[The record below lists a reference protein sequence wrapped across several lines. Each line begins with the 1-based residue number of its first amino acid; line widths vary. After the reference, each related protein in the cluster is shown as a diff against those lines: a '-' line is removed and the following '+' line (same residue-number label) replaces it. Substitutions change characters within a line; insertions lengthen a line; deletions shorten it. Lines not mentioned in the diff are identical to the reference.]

1 MASDLNDAIQELQAE
16 FPALEAE
23 TIEDILKAQGGNL
36 KSAAEVLKDFASEDE
51 DEDRTKCP
59 RASIQTSRSCQA
71 ASRSA
76 FRAVQLED
84 DQAGREFR
92 LSPRAIAPKKLKL
105 DHLHRATMWNHLRG
119 HFDCHIRDHVSRLV
133 NWSRC
138 ADGSSIS
145 SGESE
150 GNVLR
155 LREFILVNS
164 NSASALRNRW
174 LQQISP
180 SLAKLLPE
188 YLRRCCGSSSC
199 VHESACVSSCGM
211 VAFAA
216 VRLVATSSFFQ
227 CTSVCRRGM
236 KTIAARVY
244 GRSYR
249 RAVEESVILMNA
261 VESNKVTLFAI
272 MCAARF
278 PSHLPSNMQERG
290 SFFRGK
296 SNIMHAANIRGQHDI
311 IDAVWAHDAA
321 LVQDFLWD
329 NAACVNISK
338 EECALLTRI
347 ACCCC

>member
-1 MASDLNDAIQELQAE
+1 
-16 FPALEAE
+16 
-23 TIEDILKAQGGNL
+23 
-36 KSAAEVLKDFASEDE
+36 
-51 DEDRTKCP
+51 
-59 RASIQTSRSCQA
+59 
-71 ASRSA
+71 
-76 FRAVQLED
+76 
-84 DQAGREFR
+84 
-92 LSPRAIAPKKLKL
+92 
-105 DHLHRATMWNHLRG
+105 
-119 HFDCHIRDHVSRLV
+119 
-133 NWSRC
+133 
-138 ADGSSIS
+138 
-145 SGESE
+145 
-150 GNVLR
+150 
-155 LREFILVNS
+155 
-164 NSASALRNRW
+164 
-174 LQQISP
+174 
-180 SLAKLLPE
+180 
-188 YLRRCCGSSSC
+188 
-199 VHESACVSSCGM
+199 
-211 VAFAA
+211 
-216 VRLVATSSFFQ
+216 
-227 CTSVCRRGM
+227 M

-244 GRSYR
+244 GCSYR